1 MSAQSPTITQTQ
13 VRRYYEDGLFE
24 LALGAAFTLLLGL
37 MLVPEVPF
45 FLYWYIPWMIVVLVM
60 PQAKRKFSTPRG
72 GIADIPSPG
81 KAKPKIKLVLLGL
94 LTLVAGLV
102 AFTLTLRG
110 DPRIAW
116 LGRWIGWGIE
126 RGPLIAGSLLAL
138 MFAALAY
145 RGRIV
150 RFSFYAA
157 LAVITGAVTTLT
169 IQSLRQGTGLVFGV
183 VGVVTLVSGVI
194 LYVRFRR
201 NNPVIQEP
209 DRS

>member
-1 MSAQSPTITQTQ
+1 MSARNPTIMRTE

-24 LALGAAFTLLLGL
+24 LSLGAAFTLLLGL

-45 FLYWYIPWMIVVLVM
+45 FLYWYIPWMMVVLLM
-60 PQAKRKFSTPRG
+60 PQAKRKYSVPRG

-81 KAKPKIKLVLLGL
+81 KAKLRTKLVLLGL

-116 LGRWIGWGIE
+116 LGRWMGWGIE
-126 RGPLIAGSLLAL
+126 RGPLIAGILLAL

-145 RGRIV
+145 RGRIA
-150 RFSFYAA
+150 RFGLYAA
-157 LAVITGAVTTLT
+157 LAAITGAVTTLAS
-169 IQSLRQGTGLVFGV
+169 QSLRLGTGLVFGL
-183 VGVVTLVSGVI
+183 VGVVTLVSGVV

-201 NNPVIQEP
+201 SNPVIPSEAT
-209 DRS
+209 